1 MHATFLL
8 QAETWRRRRML
19 DVVLACWSAAMTAAD
34 AQRQALAAASALG
47 AVATLRWS
55 FQRWWVPKQYNCE
68 KTFSVTLRSIP
79 DACSAALLLDSTPWQ
94 PLAAH
99 AATAR
104 CEGVAKASAQASES
118 YGVSWRRQEHTP
130 RHAFSP

>member
-19 DVVLACWSAAMTAAD
+19 TVVLAGWSAAMTAAD

-47 AVATLRWS
+47 AVAMLRWS
-55 FQRWWVPKQYNCE
+55 FQCWWVRKQYNCG
-68 KTFSVTLRSIP
+68 KTFSVTLHS
-79 DACSAALLLDSTPWQ
+79 SAALLLDSTPWQ
-94 PLAAH
+94 PLAVH

-104 CEGVAKASAQASES
+104 CEAVAKASARPPNLMAL
-118 YGVSWRRQEHTP
+118 
-130 RHAFSP
+130 A